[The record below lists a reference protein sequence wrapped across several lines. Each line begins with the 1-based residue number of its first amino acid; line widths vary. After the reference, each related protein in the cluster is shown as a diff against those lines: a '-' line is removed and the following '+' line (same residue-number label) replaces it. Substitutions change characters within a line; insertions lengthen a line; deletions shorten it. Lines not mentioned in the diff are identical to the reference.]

1 MYYKDLNL
9 YDFFI
14 AVMEQDSDDKLPSF
28 FLNDSKNGEEN
39 PITQKRINKIESN
52 ETLSDIHTTKV
63 VKSTNRIHL
72 PSLAIGAG
80 IAVACIFC
88 GVLMVNMINNDTMPI
103 LDEIQQKQIEIEE
116 SEQRLQ
122 QMAEQPIT
130 LSNYI
135 DNASPILGNPN
146 APITMVE
153 FGDYQC
159 TFCSKFFHET
169 ENSIITNYVKTGKVK
184 ILFKDFIIL
193 GQDSMNAANAAHCAN
208 DQKLFWEYH
217 SMLYNNWAGE
227 DTGWANLAHLHEFA
241 RILGLDYDEF
251 SACMSDLK
259 WDELVRSS
267 SIDGNTLG
275 VTGTPTFF
283 VINQNNDVIKIVGAQ
298 HYDVFKQIFDSVLE
312 E

>member
-14 AVMEQDSDDKLPSF
+14 AVMEPDSDDKLPSF
-28 FLNDSKNGEEN
+28 FLNDSKNDQESLDA
-39 PITQKRINKIESN
+39 QKRTNKTESN
-52 ETLSDIHTTKV
+52 ETLSDTHTTKV
-63 VKSTNRIHL
+63 VRSTNRIHL

-88 GVLMVNMINNDTMPI
+88 GVLMVNMINSETTPV
-103 LDEIQQKQIEIEE
+103 LAETPQKQTEITKIQ
-116 SEQRLQ
+116 S
-122 QMAEQPIT
+122 
-130 LSNYI
+130 LSVFT

-169 ENSIITNYVKTGKVK
+169 ENPIITNYIKTGKVK
-184 ILFKDFIIL
+184 ILFKDYIIL
-193 GQDSMNAANAAHCAN
+193 GQDSINAANAAHCAN

-227 DTGWANLAHLHEFA
+227 NTGWADLVHLHEFA
-241 RILGLDYDEF
+241 NTLGLDMDVF
-251 SACMSDLK
+251 STCMSDLK
-259 WDELVRSS
+259 WNELVNLSS
-267 SIDGNTLG
+267 KDGQKLG
-275 VTGTPTFF
+275 VSGTPTFF
-283 VINQNNDVIKIVGAQ
+283 VIDQNNDVIKIVGAQ
-298 HYDVFKQIFDSVLE
+298 HYDVFKQIFDSVLDE
-312 E
+312 

>member
-14 AVMEQDSDDKLPSF
+14 AVMEPDSDDKLPSF
-28 FLNDSKNGEEN
+28 FLNNSKNGEESLDA
-39 PITQKRINKIESN
+39 QKRINKTASN

-63 VKSTNRIHL
+63 VRSTNRIHL

-103 LDEIQQKQIEIEE
+103 LDETPQKQTEIAKKQ
-116 SEQRLQ
+116 S
-122 QMAEQPIT
+122 
-130 LSNYI
+130 LSIFI

-184 ILFKDFIIL
+184 MLFKDYIIL

-208 DQKLFWEYH
+208 DQKSFWKYH

-227 DTGWANLAHLHEFA
+227 DTGWADLAHLHEFA
-241 RILGLDYDEF
+241 NTLGLDMDVF
-251 SACMSDLK
+251 STCMSDLK
-259 WDELVRSS
+259 WNELVNLS
-267 SIDGNTLG
+267 SIDGQKLG
-275 VTGTPTFF
+275 VSGTPTFF
-283 VINQNNDVIKIVGAQ
+283 VIDQNNDVIKIVGAQ
-298 HYDVFKQIFDSVLE
+298 RYDVFKEIFDSLLE
-312 E
+312 

>member
-1 MYYKDLNL
+1 
-9 YDFFI
+9 
-14 AVMEQDSDDKLPSF
+14 MESDSDDKLPSF
-28 FLNDSKNGEEN
+28 FLNDSKNDQESLDA
-39 PITQKRINKIESN
+39 QKRTNKTESN

-63 VKSTNRIHL
+63 VRSTNRIHL

-88 GVLMVNMINNDTMPI
+88 GVLMVNMINSETTPV
-103 LDEIQQKQIEIEE
+103 LAETPQKQTEITKIQ
-116 SEQRLQ
+116 S
-122 QMAEQPIT
+122 
-130 LSNYI
+130 LSVFT

-169 ENSIITNYVKTGKVK
+169 ENSIITNYIKTGKVK
-184 ILFKDFIIL
+184 ILFKDYIIL
-193 GQDSMNAANAAHCAN
+193 GQDSINAANAAHCAN

-227 DTGWANLAHLHEFA
+227 NTGWADLAHLHEFA
-241 RILGLDYDEF
+241 NTLGLDMDVF
-251 SACMSDLK
+251 STCMSDLK
-259 WDELVRSS
+259 WNELVNLS
-267 SIDGNTLG
+267 SIDGQKLG

-283 VINQNNDVIKIVGAQ
+283 VIDQNNDVVKITGAQ
-298 HYDVFKQIFDSVLE
+298 RYDVFKQVFDSVLE

>member
-1 MYYKDLNL
+1 
-9 YDFFI
+9 
-14 AVMEQDSDDKLPSF
+14 MESDSDDKLPSF
-28 FLNDSKNGEEN
+28 FLNDSKNDQESLDA
-39 PITQKRINKIESN
+39 QKRINKTESN

-63 VKSTNRIHL
+63 VRSTNRIHL

-88 GVLMVNMINNDTMPI
+88 GVLMVNMINSETTPV
-103 LDEIQQKQIEIEE
+103 LAETPQKQTEITKIQ
-116 SEQRLQ
+116 S
-122 QMAEQPIT
+122 
-130 LSNYI
+130 LSVFT

-169 ENSIITNYVKTGKVK
+169 ENPIITNYVKTGKVK
-184 ILFKDFIIL
+184 ILFKDYIIL

-227 DTGWANLAHLHEFA
+227 NTGWADLAHLHEFA
-241 RILGLDYDEF
+241 NTLGLDMDVF
-251 SACMSDLK
+251 STCMSDLK
-259 WDELVRSS
+259 WNELVNLSS
-267 SIDGNTLG
+267 KDGQKLG
-275 VTGTPTFF
+275 VSGTPTFF
-283 VINQNNDVIKIVGAQ
+283 VIDQNNDVIKIVGAQ
-298 HYDVFKQIFDSVLE
+298 HYDVFKQIFDSVLDE
-312 E
+312 

>member
-1 MYYKDLNL
+1 
-9 YDFFI
+9 
-14 AVMEQDSDDKLPSF
+14 MESDSDDKLPSF
-28 FLNDSKNGEEN
+28 FLNDSKNGQESLDA
-39 PITQKRINKIESN
+39 QKRINKTESN

-63 VKSTNRIHL
+63 VRSTNRIHL

-88 GVLMVNMINNDTMPI
+88 GVLMVNMINSETTPV
-103 LDEIQQKQIEIEE
+103 LAETPQKQTEITKIQ
-116 SEQRLQ
+116 S
-122 QMAEQPIT
+122 
-130 LSNYI
+130 LSVFT

-184 ILFKDFIIL
+184 ILFKDYIIL

-227 DTGWANLAHLHEFA
+227 DTGWADLAHLHEFA
-241 RILGLDYDEF
+241 NTLGLDMNVF
-251 SACMSDLK
+251 SRCMSDLK
-259 WDELVRSS
+259 WNELVNLS
-267 SIDGNTLG
+267 SIDGQKLG

-283 VINQNNDVIKIVGAQ
+283 VIDQNNDVIKIVGAQ
-298 HYDVFKQIFDSVLE
+298 HYDVFKQIFDSALE

>member
-1 MYYKDLNL
+1 
-9 YDFFI
+9 
-14 AVMEQDSDDKLPSF
+14 MESDSDDKLPSF
-28 FLNDSKNGEEN
+28 FLNDSKNDQESLDA
-39 PITQKRINKIESN
+39 QKRINKTESN

-63 VKSTNRIHL
+63 VRSTNRIHL

-103 LDEIQQKQIEIEE
+103 LAETPQKQTEIAKKQ
-116 SEQRLQ
+116 S
-122 QMAEQPIT
+122 
-130 LSNYI
+130 LSIFI

-184 ILFKDFIIL
+184 MLFKDYIIL

-208 DQKLFWEYH
+208 DQKSFWEYH

-227 DTGWANLAHLHEFA
+227 DTGWADLAHLHEFA
-241 RILGLDYDEF
+241 NTLGLDMDVF
-251 SACMSDLK
+251 STCMSDLK
-259 WDELVRSS
+259 WNELVNLSS
-267 SIDGNTLG
+267 KDGQKLG
-275 VTGTPTFF
+275 VSGTPTFF
-283 VINQNNDVIKIVGAQ
+283 VIDQNNDVIKIVGAQ
-298 HYDVFKQIFDSVLE
+298 HYDVFKQIFDSVLDE
-312 E
+312 

>member
-1 MYYKDLNL
+1 
-9 YDFFI
+9 
-14 AVMEQDSDDKLPSF
+14 MESDSDDKLPSF
-28 FLNDSKNGEEN
+28 FLNDSKNDQESLDA
-39 PITQKRINKIESN
+39 QKRINKTESN

-63 VKSTNRIHL
+63 VRSTNRIHL

-88 GVLMVNMINNDTMPI
+88 GVLMVNMINSETTPV
-103 LDEIQQKQIEIEE
+103 LAETPQKQTEITKIQ
-116 SEQRLQ
+116 S
-122 QMAEQPIT
+122 
-130 LSNYI
+130 LSVFT

-169 ENSIITNYVKTGKVK
+169 ENSIIANYVKTGKVK
-184 ILFKDFIIL
+184 MLFKDYIIL

-227 DTGWANLAHLHEFA
+227 NTGWADLAHLHEFA
-241 RILGLDYDEF
+241 NTLGLDMDVF
-251 SACMSDLK
+251 STCMSDLK
-259 WDELVRSS
+259 WNELVNLSS
-267 SIDGNTLG
+267 KDGQKLG
-275 VTGTPTFF
+275 VSGTPTFF
-283 VINQNNDVIKIVGAQ
+283 VIDQNNDVIKIVGAQ
-298 HYDVFKQIFDSVLE
+298 HYDVFKQIFDSALDE
-312 E
+312 

>member
-1 MYYKDLNL
+1 
-9 YDFFI
+9 
-14 AVMEQDSDDKLPSF
+14 MESDSDDKLPSF
-28 FLNDSKNGEEN
+28 FLNDSKNDQESLDA
-39 PITQKRINKIESN
+39 QKRINKTESN

-63 VKSTNRIHL
+63 VRSTNRIHL

-88 GVLMVNMINNDTMPI
+88 GVLMVNMINSETTPV
-103 LDEIQQKQIEIEE
+103 LAETPQKQTEITKIQ
-116 SEQRLQ
+116 S
-122 QMAEQPIT
+122 
-130 LSNYI
+130 LSVFT

-184 ILFKDFIIL
+184 ILFKDYIIL

-227 DTGWANLAHLHEFA
+227 DTGWADLTHLHEFA
-241 RILGLDYDEF
+241 NTLGLDMDVF
-251 SACMSDLK
+251 STCMSDLK
-259 WDELVRSS
+259 WNELVNLS
-267 SIDGNTLG
+267 SIDGQKLG
-275 VTGTPTFF
+275 VSGTPTFF
-283 VINQNNDVIKIVGAQ
+283 VIDQNNDVMKIVGAQ
-298 HYDVFKQIFDSVLE
+298 HYDVFKQIFDSVLDE
-312 E
+312 

>member
-1 MYYKDLNL
+1 
-9 YDFFI
+9 
-14 AVMEQDSDDKLPSF
+14 MESDSDDKLPSF
-28 FLNDSKNGEEN
+28 FLNDSKNDQESLDA
-39 PITQKRINKIESN
+39 QKRINKTESN

-63 VKSTNRIHL
+63 VRSTNRIHL

-88 GVLMVNMINNDTMPI
+88 GVLMVNMINSETTPV
-103 LDEIQQKQIEIEE
+103 LAETPQKQTEITKIQ
-116 SEQRLQ
+116 S
-122 QMAEQPIT
+122 
-130 LSNYI
+130 LSVFT

-184 ILFKDFIIL
+184 ILFKDYIIL

-227 DTGWANLAHLHEFA
+227 DTGWADLAHLHEFA
-241 RILGLDYDEF
+241 NTLGLDMDVF
-251 SACMSDLK
+251 STCMSDLK
-259 WDELVRSS
+259 WNELVNLSS
-267 SIDGNTLG
+267 KDGQKLG
-275 VTGTPTFF
+275 VSGTPTFF
-283 VINQNNDVIKIVGAQ
+283 VIDQNNDVIKIVGAQ
-298 HYDVFKQIFDSVLE
+298 HYDVFKQIFDSVLDE
-312 E
+312 

>member
-1 MYYKDLNL
+1 
-9 YDFFI
+9 
-14 AVMEQDSDDKLPSF
+14 MESDSDDKLPDF
-28 FLNDSKNGEEN
+28 FLNDSKNGQESLDV
-39 PITQKRINKIESN
+39 QKRINKTESD
-52 ETLSDIHTTKV
+52 ETLSDIHATKV
-63 VKSTNRIHL
+63 VRSTNRIHL

-88 GVLMVNMINNDTMPI
+88 GVLMVNMLNDETMPI
-103 LDEIQQKQIEIEE
+103 LDKIPQKQTEIVKKQ
-116 SEQRLQ
+116 S
-122 QMAEQPIT
+122 
-130 LSNYI
+130 LSVFI
-135 DNASPILGNPN
+135 DNASPALGNPN

-169 ENSIITNYVKTGKVK
+169 ENSIITNYIKTGKVK
-184 ILFKDFIIL
+184 ILFKDYIIL
-193 GQDSMNAANAAHCAN
+193 GQDSINAANAAHCAN

-227 DTGWANLAHLHEFA
+227 DTGWADLTHLHEFA
-241 RILGLDYDEF
+241 NTLGLDMDVF
-251 SACMSDLK
+251 STCMSDLK
-259 WDELVRSS
+259 WNELVNLS
-267 SIDGNTLG
+267 SIDGQKLG

-283 VINQNNDVIKIVGAQ
+283 VIDQNNDVIKIVGAQ

>member
-1 MYYKDLNL
+1 
-9 YDFFI
+9 
-14 AVMEQDSDDKLPSF
+14 MESDSDDKLPDF
-28 FLNDSKNGEEN
+28 FLNDSKNGQESLDV
-39 PITQKRINKIESN
+39 QKRINKTESD
-52 ETLSDIHTTKV
+52 ETLSDIHATKV
-63 VKSTNRIHL
+63 VRSTNRIHL

-88 GVLMVNMINNDTMPI
+88 GVLMVNMLNDETMPI
-103 LDEIQQKQIEIEE
+103 LDKIPQKQTEIVKKQ
-116 SEQRLQ
+116 S
-122 QMAEQPIT
+122 
-130 LSNYI
+130 LSVFI
-135 DNASPILGNPN
+135 DNASPALGNPN

-169 ENSIITNYVKTGKVK
+169 ENSIITNYIKTGKVK
-184 ILFKDFIIL
+184 ILFKDYIIL

-208 DQKLFWEYH
+208 DQKSFWKYH

-227 DTGWANLAHLHEFA
+227 DTGWADLAHLHEFA
-241 RILGLDYDEF
+241 NTLGLDMDVF
-251 SACMSDLK
+251 STCMSDLK
-259 WDELVRSS
+259 WNELVNLS
-267 SIDGNTLG
+267 SIDGQKLG

-283 VINQNNDVIKIVGAQ
+283 VIDQNNDVIKIVGAQ

>member
-1 MYYKDLNL
+1 
-9 YDFFI
+9 
-14 AVMEQDSDDKLPSF
+14 MESDSDDKLPSF
-28 FLNDSKNGEEN
+28 FLNDSKNDQESLDA
-39 PITQKRINKIESN
+39 QKRTNKTESN

-63 VKSTNRIHL
+63 VRSTNRIHL

-88 GVLMVNMINNDTMPI
+88 GVLMVNMINSETTPV
-103 LDEIQQKQIEIEE
+103 LAETPQKQTEITKIQ
-116 SEQRLQ
+116 S
-122 QMAEQPIT
+122 
-130 LSNYI
+130 LSVFT

-169 ENSIITNYVKTGKVK
+169 ENSIITNYIKTGKVK
-184 ILFKDFIIL
+184 ILFKDYIIL

-208 DQKLFWEYH
+208 DQKLFWKYH

-227 DTGWANLAHLHEFA
+227 DTGWADLAHLHEFA
-241 RILGLDYDEF
+241 NTLGLDMNVF
-251 SACMSDLK
+251 STCMSDLK
-259 WDELVRSS
+259 WNELVNLS
-267 SIDGNTLG
+267 SIDGQKLG

-283 VINQNNDVIKIVGAQ
+283 VIDQNNDVIKIVGAQ
-298 HYDVFKQIFDSVLE
+298 HYDVFKQIFDSVLDE
-312 E
+312 

>member
-1 MYYKDLNL
+1 
-9 YDFFI
+9 
-14 AVMEQDSDDKLPSF
+14 MESDSDDKLPSF
-28 FLNDSKNGEEN
+28 FLNDSKNDQESLDA
-39 PITQKRINKIESN
+39 QKRINKTESN

-63 VKSTNRIHL
+63 VRSTNRIHL

-88 GVLMVNMINNDTMPI
+88 GVLMVNMINSETTPV
-103 LDEIQQKQIEIEE
+103 LAETPQKQTEITKIQ
-116 SEQRLQ
+116 S
-122 QMAEQPIT
+122 
-130 LSNYI
+130 LSVFT

-169 ENSIITNYVKTGKVK
+169 ENSIITNYIKTGKVK
-184 ILFKDFIIL
+184 ILFKDYIIL

-227 DTGWANLAHLHEFA
+227 NTGWADLAHLHEFA
-241 RILGLDYDEF
+241 NTLGLDMDVF
-251 SACMSDLK
+251 STCMSDLK
-259 WDELVRSS
+259 WNELVNLSR
-267 SIDGNTLG
+267 IDGQKLG
-275 VTGTPTFF
+275 VSGTPTFF
-283 VINQNNDVIKIVGAQ
+283 VIDQNNDVIKIVGAQ
-298 HYDVFKQIFDSVLE
+298 HYDVFKQIFDSVLDE
-312 E
+312 

>member
-1 MYYKDLNL
+1 
-9 YDFFI
+9 
-14 AVMEQDSDDKLPSF
+14 MEPDSDDKLPSF

-39 PITQKRINKIESN
+39 LNVQKRINKTESN

-63 VKSTNRIHL
+63 VRSTNRIHL

-88 GVLMVNMINNDTMPI
+88 GVLMVNMINSETTPV
-103 LDEIQQKQIEIEE
+103 LAETPQKQTEITKIQ
-116 SEQRLQ
+116 S
-122 QMAEQPIT
+122 
-130 LSNYI
+130 LSVFT

-184 ILFKDFIIL
+184 MLFKDYIIL

-208 DQKLFWEYH
+208 DQKSFWEYH

-227 DTGWANLAHLHEFA
+227 DTGWADITHLHEFA
-241 RILGLDYDEF
+241 NTLGLDMDMF
-251 SACMSDLK
+251 STCMSDLK
-259 WDELVRSS
+259 WNELINLS
-267 SIDGNTLG
+267 SIDGQKLG
-275 VTGTPTFF
+275 VSGTPTFF
-283 VINQNNDVIKIVGAQ
+283 VIDQNNDVIKITGAQ
-298 HYDVFKQIFDSVLE
+298 RYDVFKEIFDSVLE
-312 E
+312 

>member
-1 MYYKDLNL
+1 
-9 YDFFI
+9 
-14 AVMEQDSDDKLPSF
+14 MESDSDDKLPSF
-28 FLNDSKNGEEN
+28 FLNDSKNDQESLDA
-39 PITQKRINKIESN
+39 QKRTNKTESN

-63 VKSTNRIHL
+63 VRSTNRIHL

-88 GVLMVNMINNDTMPI
+88 GVLMVNMINSETTPV
-103 LDEIQQKQIEIEE
+103 LAETPQKQTEITKIQ
-116 SEQRLQ
+116 S
-122 QMAEQPIT
+122 
-130 LSNYI
+130 LSVFT

-169 ENSIITNYVKTGKVK
+169 ENSIITNYIKTGKVK
-184 ILFKDFIIL
+184 ILFKDYIIL
-193 GQDSMNAANAAHCAN
+193 GQDSINAANAAHCAN

-227 DTGWANLAHLHEFA
+227 NTGWADLAHLHEFA
-241 RILGLDYDEF
+241 NTLGLDMDVF
-251 SACMSDLK
+251 STCMSDLK
-259 WDELVRSS
+259 WNELVNLS
-267 SIDGNTLG
+267 SIDGQKLG
-275 VTGTPTFF
+275 VSGTPTFF
-283 VINQNNDVIKIVGAQ
+283 VIDQNNDVIKIVGAQ

-312 E
+312 K

>member
-1 MYYKDLNL
+1 
-9 YDFFI
+9 
-14 AVMEQDSDDKLPSF
+14 
-28 FLNDSKNGEEN
+28 
-39 PITQKRINKIESN
+39 
-52 ETLSDIHTTKV
+52 LSDIHTTKV
-63 VKSTNRIHL
+63 VRSTNRIHL

-88 GVLMVNMINNDTMPI
+88 GVLMVNVLNNETI
-103 LDEIQQKQIEIEE
+103 HVLDEIPQKQTEIAKKQ
-116 SEQRLQ
+116 S
-122 QMAEQPIT
+122 
-130 LSNYI
+130 LSTFI

-184 ILFKDFIIL
+184 MLFKDYIIL

-227 DTGWANLAHLHEFA
+227 DTGWADLTHLHEFA
-241 RILGLDYDEF
+241 NTLGLDMNVF
-251 SACMSDLK
+251 STCMSDLK
-259 WDELVRSS
+259 WNELVNLS
-267 SIDGNTLG
+267 SIDGQKLG

-283 VINQNNDVIKIVGAQ
+283 VINQNNEVVKITGAQ
-298 HYDVFKQIFDSVLE
+298 HYDVFKQIFDSALE

>member
-1 MYYKDLNL
+1 
-9 YDFFI
+9 
-14 AVMEQDSDDKLPSF
+14 MESDSDDKLPSF
-28 FLNDSKNGEEN
+28 FLNDSKNGQESLDA
-39 PITQKRINKIESN
+39 QKRINKTESN

-63 VKSTNRIHL
+63 VRSTNRIHL

-88 GVLMVNMINNDTMPI
+88 GVLMINMINSETTPV
-103 LDEIQQKQIEIEE
+103 LAETPQKQTEITKIQ
-116 SEQRLQ
+116 S
-122 QMAEQPIT
+122 
-130 LSNYI
+130 LSVFT

-184 ILFKDFIIL
+184 MLFKDYIIL

-208 DQKLFWEYH
+208 DQKSFWEYH

-227 DTGWANLAHLHEFA
+227 DTGWADITHLHEFA
-241 RILGLDYDEF
+241 NTLGLDMDVF
-251 SACMSDLK
+251 STCMSDLK
-259 WDELVRSS
+259 WNELVNLS
-267 SIDGNTLG
+267 SIDGQKLG
-275 VTGTPTFF
+275 VSGTPTFF
-283 VINQNNDVIKIVGAQ
+283 VIDQNNDVIKIVGAQ
-298 HYDVFKQIFDSVLE
+298 HYDVFKQIFDSVLDE
-312 E
+312 

>member
-1 MYYKDLNL
+1 L
-9 YDFFI
+9 
-14 AVMEQDSDDKLPSF
+14 ESDSDDKLPDF
-28 FLNDSKNGEEN
+28 FLNDSKNGQESLDV
-39 PITQKRINKIESN
+39 QKRINKTESD
-52 ETLSDIHTTKV
+52 ETLSDIHATKV
-63 VKSTNRIHL
+63 VRSTNRIHL

-88 GVLMVNMINNDTMPI
+88 GVLMVNMLNDETMPI
-103 LDEIQQKQIEIEE
+103 LDKIPQKQTEIVKKQ
-116 SEQRLQ
+116 S
-122 QMAEQPIT
+122 
-130 LSNYI
+130 LSVFI
-135 DNASPILGNPN
+135 DNASPALGNPN

-169 ENSIITNYVKTGKVK
+169 ENSIITNYIKTGKVK
-184 ILFKDFIIL
+184 ILFKDYIIL

-227 DTGWANLAHLHEFA
+227 DTGWADLTHLHEFA
-241 RILGLDYDEF
+241 NTLGLDMNVF
-251 SACMSDLK
+251 STCMSDLK
-259 WDELVRSS
+259 WNELVNLS
-267 SIDGNTLG
+267 SIDGQKLG

-283 VINQNNDVIKIVGAQ
+283 VIDQNNDVIKIVGAQ